1 MIPQANITAWRT
13 HAPWPD
19 DAQVEQDLVLTRALI
34 ELFSDPEIAQ
44 EIALRGGTALQKL
57 FIRPPC
63 RYSEDIDL
71 VQTQAAPIGPL
82 LDGCRKKLDP
92 WLGSPTRS
100 RGPGSVTLIYR
111 FQSEIAPVRPL
122 RLKIEINTREHF
134 TVLGLAARP
143 FTASNPWC
151 TAETQIT
158 TYEIDELLG
167 TKLRALFQRR
177 KGRDLFDLWLSPG
190 EKPARPGARS
200 RLLQPVHRSPRPT
213 GLPRKVRTEHLRKG
227 VRSGLSRRYPAAAPS
242 RSRLRS
248 APGRE
253 TNPRITHRKTP
264 GCPLARTAQKARRE
278 NSAQTR
284 PKEINPDAAFRP
296 RPFIWNSHQ
305 RTSRFFR
312 SRDTVPALVQGPRP
326 SCTYTFAEIF
336 PKNQLP
342 KSLGSHKFGFL
353 KFSTSAR
360 RLYDARIYLWRATQ
374 RQPYP
379 LSVAGDDRSQTTTEN
394 QNGGA

>member
-82 LDGCRKKLDP
+82 LEGCRKKLDP
-92 WLGSPTRS
+92 WLGNPTRS

-177 KGRDLFDLWLSPG
+177 KGRDLFDLWLALERNLLDPERVLACFSRYIDHQGQQVSRARFEQNIYEKESDRAFLEDIQPLLRADLDYDPHLAMKRIRESLIEKLPGAPWRGLPKKPG
-190 EKPARPGARS
+190 EKTPPKPG
-200 RLLQPVHRSPRPT
+200 
-213 GLPRKVRTEHLRKG
+213 
-227 VRSGLSRRYPAAAPS
+227 
-242 RSRLRS
+242 
-248 APGRE
+248 
-253 TNPRITHRKTP
+253 
-264 GCPLARTAQKARRE
+264 
-278 NSAQTR
+278 
-284 PKEINPDAAFRP
+284 PK
-296 RPFIWNSHQ
+296 
-305 RTSRFFR
+305 
-312 SRDTVPALVQGPRP
+312 
-326 SCTYTFAEIF
+326 
-336 PKNQLP
+336 K
-342 KSLGSHKFGFL
+342 
-353 KFSTSAR
+353 
-360 RLYDARIYLWRATQ
+360 
-374 RQPYP
+374 
-379 LSVAGDDRSQTTTEN
+379 
-394 QNGGA
+394 